1 MELTTVV
8 DLEKPCGGWS
18 FLSLKDNNNSSEV
31 VISYID
37 GNVALNML
45 KKFYKYLDNFEPY
58 ILLEF
63 DGENHGT
70 QVVMVSEKECY
81 MCGCPYAGEHGKIYN
96 IKAPDFIE
104 QALNAICENFVSWS
118 AFDIFVITDEEY
130 EAELEKN
137 KKILTKW
144 IKKVRREL
152 VIYRNTFNGL

>member
-1 MELTTVV
+1 MTKVIV

-18 FLSLKDNNNSSEV
+18 FLSLEDEKDSGRV

-37 GNVALNML
+37 GNVALHML
-45 KKFYKYLDNFEPY
+45 KKFYKYLTFGSTH

-63 DGENHGT
+63 DGESVGD
-70 QVVMVSEKECY
+70 QLVMVTGQSCCVWENAY
-81 MCGCPYAGEHGKIYN
+81 TAQGKTFN
-96 IKAPDFIE
+96 ISTEDFIE
-104 QALNAICENFVSWS
+104 QVLNAICENFVSWS

-130 EAELEKN
+130 EVELEKN